1 MAPGSEVVVTLSGS
15 VTAIVKVAAA
25 VAAGLAESVTV
36 TVNVLVPGA
45 AGVPVMVPVD
55 GSRVRPAGRDPLL
68 SDQV

>member
-25 VAAGLAESVTV
+25 VAAGSAQSVAV

-55 GSRVRPAGRDPLL
+55 G
-68 SDQV
+68 